1 MGALIEPNHLSGY
14 CSLVLFPNNHRV
26 RHQFINKIKSFDYTM
41 DSSEKHWR
49 ACKRGALPN
58 WAIALMVVIHI
69 LSCRKILVKM
79 NITWSNIISL
89 WSIWLVL
96 LISNIPFI
104 IHRCDSD
111 RSHVFLVVLIND
123 LLNSVVRVL
132 LSYGGS
138 HWFKSN
144 SR

>member
-1 MGALIEPNHLSGY
+1 
-14 CSLVLFPNNHRV
+14 
-26 RHQFINKIKSFDYTM
+26 
-41 DSSEKHWR
+41 
-49 ACKRGALPN
+49 
-58 WAIALMVVIHI
+58 
-69 LSCRKILVKM
+69 M

-96 LISNIPFI
+96 LIRNIPFI
-104 IHRCDSD
+104 IHQCD

-144 SR
+144 SRYILLDTRVKGMVSNKFFYSSSFIDFVSFPSYSIYLSISFLFLFFNFPFFRCIRIRFHYLILFNPPNSK